1 LEDNEKELA
10 RKNASNIKVIRMLTE
25 KCRNQEILISEL
37 EEKFNEM
44 QDSEIS
50 NTQIIMELEQKS

>member
-1 LEDNEKELA
+1 MA

-25 KCRNQEILISEL
+25 KCRNQEIMIAEL

-44 QDSEIS
+44 QESEINNS
-50 NTQIIMELEQKS
+50 QIIIDLEQKS

>member
-1 LEDNEKELA
+1 MEDNEKELA